1 MIEDWDKEGETARKG
16 GDAEE
21 VNWSGDGDGRRV
33 REMKG
38 CMSDGGNM
46 GDAEREIGG
55 TIES

>member
-1 MIEDWDKEGETARKG
+1 VEG
-16 GDAEE
+16 

-46 GDAEREIGG
+46 GDEEREIGG
-55 TIES
+55 AIEG